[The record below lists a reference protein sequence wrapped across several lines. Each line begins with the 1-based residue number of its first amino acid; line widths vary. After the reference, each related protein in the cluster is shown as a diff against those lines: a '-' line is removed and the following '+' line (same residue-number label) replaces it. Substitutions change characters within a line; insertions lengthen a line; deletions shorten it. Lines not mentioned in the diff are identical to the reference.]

1 MDLEISP
8 RAWLGIS
15 HLQLQG
21 DYERERERWWP
32 KKTQEERCRK
42 CVPEV
47 IKTLLVFSFPKHI
60 GHLWGGGGEELKNLL
75 SLPLKPEGR
84 ECDCVSWQS
93 GRTLT
98 KH

>member
-60 GHLWGGGGEELKNLL
+60 GHLWGGGVRN
-75 SLPLKPEGR
+75 
-84 ECDCVSWQS
+84 
-93 GRTLT
+93 
-98 KH
+98 